1 MRKNKKVRKVFIRGS
16 FITGV
21 LFLLLSNI
29 WVAYANNDQLYDD
42 IQETPSKEYAL
53 VLGTSKKGIYG
64 TNLYF
69 KYRME
74 AAAELYLNNKV
85 DSIIVSGDNHVV
97 TYDEASDMENY
108 LVELGVPRGVIIKD
122 YAGFRTLDSV
132 VRAKK
137 VFNCN
142 SLIIVSQEFHN
153 KRAIFIANHYNI
165 DAVAYNARD
174 LQRRLGKFHWREF
187 FARPLMILDLY
198 LLKSEPKFL

>member
-174 LQRRLGKFHWREF
+174 VQRRLGKFHWREF